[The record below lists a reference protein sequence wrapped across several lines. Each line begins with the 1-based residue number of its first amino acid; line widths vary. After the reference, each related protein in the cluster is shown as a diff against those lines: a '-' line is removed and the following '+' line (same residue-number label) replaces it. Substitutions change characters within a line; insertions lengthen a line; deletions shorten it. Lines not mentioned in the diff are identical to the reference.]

1 MGIIMSNSAVVK
13 ETKREIDILS
23 GSVWDKILMFTIPIA
38 ASSILQQ
45 LFNAADVAV
54 VGKFASDSALAA
66 VGSTSSLINLI
77 INLFVGLSVGANVI
91 ISRFIGQEDAK
102 NASLAAHSSV
112 ALAIVCGLIMTVLG
126 QLIAVPALEIM
137 SCPSEVIGLAT
148 LYMRIYFLG
157 MPFMMLYNFC
167 YAILRSRGDTKR
179 PLYGLTASGI
189 INVILNLFFVLVCG
203 MSVEGMALASTISN
217 AVSAVL
223 LLVYLV
229 RSEGPCRLNIKRLG
243 IEKRAFLGILHI
255 GLPAGIQS
263 SLFSLS
269 HMVIQSSIVAVN
281 NAAVPEGSAFQPVVK
296 GSAAGTSIESF
307 GYTAVNSTAQA
318 AISFTG
324 QNVGAG
330 NFKRVVSVR
339 RACYIAV
346 SVFSVIFAAVM
357 LSFRGS
363 LLALY
368 GVTSGAPGSLDRI
381 AYDTAVTRM
390 LYMFIPYFLLGF
402 MEVGSGV
409 MQGLGC
415 SVTSSTVTLLGSV
428 AFRILWIATAFR
440 AFPRLEIVF
449 LSYPISWFLTAAAQ
463 YVCSQVVLKKR
474 MSAAAANVTAAAP
487 SSAELQP

>member
-1 MGIIMSNSAVVK
+1 MKIIMSNSAVVK

-189 INVILNLFFVLVCG
+189 INVILNLFFVIVCRL
-203 MSVEGMALASTISN
+203 SVAGVAIATVISN
-217 AVSAVL
+217 IVSSGLLIYFLINDESAV
-223 LLVYLV
+223 
-229 RSEGPCRLNIKRLG
+229 RINPKKIRLDKRLTVAILKIG
-243 IEKRAFLGILHI
+243 VPTGLQTSMFSISNVCVQSAINKLGKAYIAASAAETSIDSFIYFIPASFGQTCVTFISQNHAARNYKRCKSIIRQSLVMGVLITAVASAVALVFGRQLLGIFTDSELI
-255 GLPAGIQS
+255 IKYGMEKLWCIMPLELVMVFSEVLSGALRSAGYSVLPACISVAGVCV
-263 SLFSLS
+263 LR
-269 HMVIQSSIVAVN
+269 IVWM
-281 NAAVPEGSAFQPVVK
+281 
-296 GSAAGTSIESF
+296 
-307 GYTAVNSTAQA
+307 YT
-318 AISFTG
+318 F
-324 QNVGAG
+324 
-330 NFKRVVSVR
+330 
-339 RACYIAV
+339 
-346 SVFSVIFAAVM
+346 FAAHR
-357 LSFRGS
+357 SFIN
-363 LLALY
+363 L
-368 GVTSGAPGSLDRI
+368 
-381 AYDTAVTRM
+381 M
-390 LYMFIPYFLLGF
+390 
-402 MEVGSGV
+402 
-409 MQGLGC
+409 
-415 SVTSSTVTLLGSV
+415 
-428 AFRILWIATAFR
+428 
-440 AFPRLEIVF
+440 IV
-449 LSYPISWFLTAAAQ
+449 YPISWVAT
-463 YVCSQVVLKKR
+463 
-474 MSAAAANVTAAAP
+474 SAAILVAYLALRRRIFPPT
-487 SSAELQP
+487 EQK

>member
-1 MGIIMSNSAVVK
+1 MEIIMSNSAVVK

-189 INVILNLFFVLVCG
+189 INVILNLFFVIV
-203 MSVEGMALASTISN
+203 
-217 AVSAVL
+217 
-223 LLVYLV
+223 
-229 RSEGPCRLNIKRLG
+229 CRL
-243 IEKRAFLGILHI
+243 
-255 GLPAGIQS
+255 
-263 SLFSLS
+263 
-269 HMVIQSSIVAVN
+269 
-281 NAAVPEGSAFQPVVK
+281 
-296 GSAAGTSIESF
+296 
-307 GYTAVNSTAQA
+307 
-318 AISFTG
+318 
-324 QNVGAG
+324 
-330 NFKRVVSVR
+330 
-339 RACYIAV
+339 
-346 SVFSVIFAAVM
+346 
-357 LSFRGS
+357 
-363 LLALY
+363 
-368 GVTSGAPGSLDRI
+368 
-381 AYDTAVTRM
+381 
-390 LYMFIPYFLLGF
+390 
-402 MEVGSGV
+402 
-409 MQGLGC
+409 
-415 SVTSSTVTLLGSV
+415 SV
-428 AFRILWIATAFR
+428 AGVRDF
-440 AFPRLEIVF
+440 
-449 LSYPISWFLTAAAQ
+449 
-463 YVCSQVVLKKR
+463 
-474 MSAAAANVTAAAP
+474 
-487 SSAELQP
+487 